1 MTSSSSLRLLL
12 ALDALDCERFVAV
25 DNDKPSG
32 FSPSRVTTQLII
44 SKLSKTVPVGSE
56 SAANAVEVV
65 AAVIAGTDIWT
76 LLLEALVCFC
86 KFPNSG

>member
-1 MTSSSSLRLLL
+1 M
-12 ALDALDCERFVAV
+12 
-25 DNDKPSG
+25 
-32 FSPSRVTTQLII
+32 QLII

-86 KFPNSG
+86 KFPNSGWTLGFSSSKTTNNANKWSI